1 LIVKVFKVD
10 DIPQLIVMNG
20 GVSWSLSGIE
30 ETLDRWKK
38 SYGLDLDPDFQRG
51 HVWTQAQKVR
61 FIEFLL
67 RGGQVPPLRLNSP
80 VFAGAKHDKYSDL
93 SEDVVLVDGK
103 QRLTACLEF
112 LQNKIEVFGGYTLDE
127 FDNPRK
133 LLNGAEILYQ
143 VNKLQT
149 RRELLEWYL
158 QINEGQV
165 AHTEEELQRVRA
177 LLGAAQ

>member
-1 LIVKVFKVD
+1 MIFKVD

-20 GVSWSLSGIE
+20 GVTWSLSDIQG
-30 ETLDRWKK
+30 TLARWEK
-38 SYGLDLDPDFQRG
+38 SYGLNIDPDFQRG

-67 RGGQVPPLRLNSP
+67 RGGKVPPLRFNSP
-80 VFAGAKHDKYSDL
+80 TFSGARHERHSDL
-93 SEDVVLVDGK
+93 GEEVVIVDGK
-103 QRLTACLEF
+103 QRLSACLEF
-112 LQNKIEVFGGYTLDE
+112 LQNKVAVFGGYTLDQ

-177 LLGAAQ
+177 LLREVK